1 MTPQK
6 ASKEGYARTIF
17 HQRQSHGHIS
27 ISKIMSVQKIKAE
40 KKRWEN
46 RKKAMGVNN
55 QLDTRLSENLQN
67 MGIWEIGLKTTEFIQ
82 RPFSAP
88 VSTPSGYVI
97 LGSNP
102 NPAVSVSVLRNVSKS
117 KFSRMSGFSRALK
130 SRLKVEGWVQD

>member
-40 KKRWEN
+40 KSRRKKKKWEN

-88 VSTPSGYVI
+88 VSTPSG
-97 LGSNP
+97 
-102 NPAVSVSVLRNVSKS
+102 
-117 KFSRMSGFSRALK
+117 
-130 SRLKVEGWVQD
+130 